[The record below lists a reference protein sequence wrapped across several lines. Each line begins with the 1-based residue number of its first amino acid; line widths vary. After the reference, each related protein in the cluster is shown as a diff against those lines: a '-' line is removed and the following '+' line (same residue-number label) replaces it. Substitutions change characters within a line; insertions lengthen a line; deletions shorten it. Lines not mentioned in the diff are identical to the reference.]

1 MSQATLFGDDDEPDD
16 EQPVV
21 PDVAHA
27 RRSDPVTSHEAAASI
42 PSEKI
47 RISQDAILT
56 VFRRVG
62 PMYDEELQSHYLR
75 LQGIAGLPAQSESG
89 IRTRRKELVDKG
101 RLRDS
106 GRKVTPP
113 GKNRRS
119 IVWELCS

>member
-1 MSQATLFGDDDEPDD
+1 MSQCSLFGDDGDDDD
-16 EQPVV
+16 EAEL

-47 RISQDAILT
+47 RLSQEAILT
-56 VFRRVG
+56 VFRRFG
-62 PMYDEELQSHYLR
+62 PMYDEELQERYGR
-75 LQGIAGLPAQSESG
+75 AQLQLNLPVQSESG
-89 IRTRRKELVDKG
+89 IRTRRSELVTKG

-113 GKNRRS
+113 GKSRRT